1 MNSVKFEA
9 YQIGVYCD
17 TVYMILKQHMDL
29 SIVKLIFF
37 TYAINK
43 ERFFDRDVYNAKS
56 TKNILSKEI
65 STINGDFVG
74 YANAVPYIIKAI
86 HILSQAKK
94 IKVEGSIAH
103 LLVYC
108 KINKQTNNHF
118 CGILFP

>member
-56 TKNILSKEI
+56 TKNILSNCCI
-65 STINGDFVG
+65 PGYSFCNSST
-74 YANAVPYIIKAI
+74 
-86 HILSQAKK
+86 S
-94 IKVEGSIAH
+94 S
-103 LLVYC
+103 
-108 KINKQTNNHF
+108 
-118 CGILFP
+118 